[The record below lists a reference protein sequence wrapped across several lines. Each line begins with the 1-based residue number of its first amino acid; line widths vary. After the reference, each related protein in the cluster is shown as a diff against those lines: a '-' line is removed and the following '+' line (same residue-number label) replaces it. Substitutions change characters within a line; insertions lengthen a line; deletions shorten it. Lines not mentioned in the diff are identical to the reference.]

1 VSATLLGGSYGS
13 CTLFLFPVLQL
24 RHADVFSAV
33 DHCAG
38 AKQARSAGDLSAE
51 PVSRMERDRVDR
63 GGGVG
68 GEERRSRGGEVLQ
81 VVITRQPLWVV
92 ILLLILAGCSR
103 RPEPQAPDPQTV
115 LQAIPP
121 ADSAK
126 YQHIQDM
133 KKWRNPYLIVRA
145 DGVVLFDSADSA
157 EILVKP
163 EDLLPALARLPASY
177 WPYGRVVAAQE
188 NGVRGSEQDGVA
200 IRRNKGIVGGLL
212 QGAHIAVEWV
222 PAA

>member
-1 VSATLLGGSYGS
+1 
-13 CTLFLFPVLQL
+13 
-24 RHADVFSAV
+24 
-33 DHCAG
+33 
-38 AKQARSAGDLSAE
+38 
-51 PVSRMERDRVDR
+51 
-63 GGGVG
+63 
-68 GEERRSRGGEVLQ
+68 
-81 VVITRQPLWVV
+81 V
-92 ILLLILAGCSR
+92 ILLLAVAGCSR
-103 RPEPQAPDPQTV
+103 QPAPQAPDAQTI

-126 YQHIQDM
+126 YRHIQNM
-133 KKWRNPYLIVRA
+133 KNWRNPYLIVRA

-163 EDLLPALARLPASY
+163 EDLLPALARLPVSY

-222 PAA
+222 PSA